1 MGQKKAQLAF
11 DNAEKKLTAPLP
23 LKRDLIASTN
33 DAKYVRVAGCDTY
46 PEDVGPDTLDII
58 DATDYPPRI
67 VASVVVDTSIVG
79 PPQAV
84 MITPDQKLAIV
95 AATNRYDYATK
106 RMILE
111 NHLQVVDLEAQ
122 PPCLLAKVDIGHHPH
137 GLVISKAGDLLLVA
151 CTDGFLV
158 VLGIAGK
165 TLNVLQE
172 IKLSERRLA
181 SVAITPDGTAALV
194 TLRDDQGVAVLP
206 IIDGKVATVP
216 SQRISSGVAPYAIEI
231 SSDGRWAIVGNVG
244 LGGLPPAA
252 GISSGDQDSATLINL
267 SQYPYRAVQ
276 YLTVPSIPEGVAI
289 SPDNRWIAVLAMD
302 GSNLPRTNPGRNP
315 QGQLLLFALSD
326 KGAVEVARQPAGE
339 AAQGVIFSADSQY
352 ILAQFNVEQQ
362 IAVYAVN
369 EGALQDTGTRLPVA
383 GGPSSIR
390 ATPR

>member
-1 MGQKKAQLAF
+1 M
-11 DNAEKKLTAPLP
+11 TAAPFP
-23 LKRDLIASTN
+23 KRDLIASTN

-46 PEDVGPDTLDII
+46 PEGVSPDSVDII

-67 VASVVVDTSIVG
+67 VASVAVDTSIVG

-95 AATNRYDYATK
+95 AATNRYDYINK
-106 RMILE
+106 CVILE
-111 NHLQVVDLEAQ
+111 NHIQVVDLEAQ
-122 PPCLLAKVDIGHHPH
+122 PPCLISKIDIGHHPH
-137 GLVISKAGDLLLVA
+137 GLVISQAGDLLLVA
-151 CTDGFLV
+151 CTDGVLV

-165 TLNVLQE
+165 TISIKQE

-194 TLRDDQGVAVLP
+194 TLRDDQGVAVLD
-206 IIDGKVATVP
+206 IVNGRVAEVP
-216 SQRISSGVAPYAIEI
+216 CQRISTGVAPYAIDI
-231 SSDGRWAIVGNVG
+231 SNDGQWAVVGNVG
-244 LGGLPPAA
+244 LGGLISSP
-252 GISSGDQDSATLINL
+252 GISVGDQDSATLISL
-267 SQYPYRAVQ
+267 AQRPFRAVQ
-276 YLTVPSIPEGVAI
+276 HLTVPSIPEGVAI

-302 GSNLPRTNPGRNP
+302 GSNLPPTNPGSHP

-326 KGAVEVARQPAGE
+326 KGAIEAARLPAGQ

-369 EGALQDTGTRLPVA
+369 NGDLQDTGTRLPVK
-383 GGPSSIR
+383 GGPSSLR

>member
-1 MGQKKAQLAF
+1 MQLAV
-11 DNAEKKLTAPLP
+11 DYAEKKLTAPLP
-23 LKRDLIASTN
+23 QKRDLIASTN

-46 PEDVGPDTLDII
+46 SEDVGPDTLDII

-95 AATNRYDYATK
+95 AATNRYDYAK
-106 RMILE
+106 KCVILE
-111 NHLQVVDLEAQ
+111 NHLQVIDLQAQ

-137 GLVISKAGDLLLVA
+137 GLVINKAGDLLLVA
-151 CTDGFLV
+151 CTDGVLV
-158 VLGIAGK
+158 VLGIEGK
-165 TLNVLQE
+165 TLSIQQE

-181 SVAITPDGTAALV
+181 SVAITPDGSAALV

-206 IIDGKVATVP
+206 IADGKVASVP
-216 SQRISSGVAPYAIEI
+216 SQRISTGVAPYAIDI
-231 SSDGRWAIVGNVG
+231 SGDGRWAIVGNVG
-244 LGGLPPAA
+244 LGGLPSAP

-267 SQYPYRAVQ
+267 SQRPFCAVQ

-302 GSNLPRTNPGRNP
+302 GSNLPRTNPGRKP

-339 AAQGVIFSADSQY
+339 AAQGVIFSADSRY

-369 EGALQDTGTRLPVA
+369 NGALQDTGTRLPVA